1 MIIGPLQIGTTM
13 THDPTIQIELT
24 NNHHRTTAI
33 KNQIRITNER
43 ERERERERE
52 LKKGER
58 ASVRVERSSEERDF
72 CEYFIGGERERE
84 RES

>member
-1 MIIGPLQIGTTM
+1 M

-33 KNQIRITNER
+33 KNQIRITN
-43 ERERERERE
+43 ERERERE